1 MSEYLQKIIYL
12 SQNDYD
18 TLEGGGSVTHN
29 NTTLTGLNPSYI
41 YITDTGITENDLGNT
56 IIPISNGGTG
66 LNSADPH
73 KLLIGPSSGSTA
85 AAPTWRILA
94 DDDIPTSLTLT
105 SINAPTT
112 SNGTT
117 YGVGTDGQVLRS
129 NGTSN
134 YWASL
139 GTAADKD
146 VINNTSIGA
155 LGWNSGGATNAN
167 NLRILNVNTLAYW
180 NGAYSSTTSNLA
192 YCNKGAFGNIVTTD
206 FPTSSTTTTF
216 LRGDGTWTRMNAL
229 YTKTIGTDS
238 DTFASAIQTY
248 FVNDNET
255 IPRNELLALQTY
267 ADNNSALSMGYFI
280 SGNDSAPYGG
290 FFVARYNTP
299 YYVGISNGTYTNQAI
314 LTDAAPVS
322 IANGGTGVS
331 NKLDAGFIYDW
342 TAIIQGQKWSRI
354 FYLPAS
360 ISVTGSTFI
369 LNITS
374 TRSNVVYNYT
384 FLVTSHHSSKCS
396 INMIQGSTYSP
407 IQVRGV
413 VNSSGHTYF
422 EIYDNLASIASGTN
436 QNVVCKLWVLTK
448 GTTEPTLY
456 TSFTD
461 GTTLPSGFTAHAI
474 QLQASG
480 GIQTNGKIYGAV
492 WNDYAEYRQTNTQV
506 IPGQCVI
513 DNTDGTLSI
522 STKRLQPGAQIVS
535 DTFGFA
541 IGETSSN
548 KTPLAVSGRVLAYPY
563 RDRTQYQA
571 GMAVCSAPNGTVDI
585 MTREEI
591 QQYPDC
597 IIGIVSEVPEY
608 KTWGTENIAVNGR
621 IWIKVK

>member
-1 MSEYLQKIIYL
+1 MAQLKS
-12 SQNDYD
+12 
-18 TLEGGGSVTHN
+18 TVV
-29 NTTLTGLNPSYI
+29 
-41 YITDTGITENDLGNT
+41 
-56 IIPISNGGTG
+56 
-66 LNSADPH
+66 
-73 KLLIGPSSGSTA
+73 SGSLRVTDS
-85 AAPTWRILA
+85 TYTSTLQTQILH
-94 DDDIPTSLTLT
+94 
-105 SINAPTT
+105 APTT

-117 YGVGTDGQVLRS
+117 YGAGTNGQVLRS
-129 NGTSN
+129 NGTTT

-155 LGWNSGGATNAN
+155 LGWNSGGATNTN

-180 NGAYSSTTSNLA
+180 NGAYSNTTSNLA
-192 YCNKGAFGNIVTTD
+192 YCNKGAFGNIITTN

-216 LRGDGTWTRMNAL
+216 LRGDGTWARMNAL

-248 FVNDNET
+248 FVNDKET

-290 FFVARYNTP
+290 FFVARYDTP

-342 TAIIQGQKWSRI
+342 TAIIKGQKWSRI
-354 FYLPAS
+354 FYLPES
-360 ISVTGSTFI
+360 ISITGSTFI

-374 TRSNVVYNYT
+374 KRSSVVYNYT

-413 VNSSGHTYF
+413 VNSSGDTYF

-461 GTTLPSGFTAHAI
+461 GTTLPSGFTARAM

-492 WNDYAEYRQTNTQV
+492 WNDYAEYRITNENV
-506 IPGQCVI
+506 KPGQVVI
-513 DNTDGTLSI
+513 DNDDGSLSI
-522 STKRLQPGAQIVS
+522 TEDYLLPGAQVVS
-535 DTFGFA
+535 DTYGFA
-541 IGETSSN
+541 IGETETA
-548 KTPLAVSGRVLAYPY
+548 KTPLAVSGRVLVYTY
-563 RDRTQYQA
+563 KNREDYHA
-571 GMAVCSAPNGTVDI
+571 GQAVCSAPGGTVAV

-591 QQYPDC
+591 QKYPDA
-597 IIGIVSEVPEY
+597 IIGIVSEIPDYE
-608 KTWGTENIAVNGR
+608 TWGSDNILVDNR
-621 IWIKVK
+621 IWIKVR